1 MSDLITLTWDSA
13 PVATRD
19 QWHQV
24 ARERMSDVHA
34 NRQREWA
41 LARMCL
47 ALCFEKHGIA
57 LNPTQA
63 VFKNHHEVAHLPA
76 WRFSLTHSRE
86 VAGAWL
92 MPAAQVRGLG
102 VDVELSNRKVPPQ
115 VKARLAHKQDIQ
127 LNDLELWTLKEAA
140 FKALPTL
147 AQTDIW
153 LNRIIIR
160 EKQFELEN
168 SPFVGEW
175 SLEKDQSLTI
185 ARAWLRP

>member
-1 MSDLITLTWDSA
+1 MSDLVTLTWENA
-13 PVATRD
+13 PVALRD

-24 ARERMSDVHA
+24 ARERMADVHA
-34 NRQREWA
+34 NRQKEWA
-41 LARMCL
+41 LARLCL
-47 ALCFEKHGIA
+47 ALCFEKHGIVLGPA
-57 LNPTQA
+57 QA

-76 WRFSLTHSRE
+76 WRFSLSHSRD

-115 VKARLAHKQDIQ
+115 VKARLAHKQDAK
-127 LNDLELWTLKEAA
+127 LSDLELWTLKEAA

-153 LNRIIIR
+153 LNRIIVR

-168 SPFVGEW
+168 SPFIGEW

-185 ARAWLRP
+185 ARAWLNP